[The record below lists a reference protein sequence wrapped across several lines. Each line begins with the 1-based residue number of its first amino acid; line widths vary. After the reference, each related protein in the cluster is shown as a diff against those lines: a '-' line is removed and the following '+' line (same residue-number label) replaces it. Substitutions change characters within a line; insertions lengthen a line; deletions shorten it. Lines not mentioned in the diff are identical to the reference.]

1 MKIEYAYFSRQG
13 HKERNDDFVLPP
25 IGSSDVW
32 WSAIADGMGGHPGGS
47 VASAAVID
55 AITAAIKTQ
64 HETDLSKLFSYGQE
78 RLRTVAKENPS
89 LASMGTT
96 LSLIH
101 LFGSTGEVGHVGDSR
116 IYHLRSEG
124 LVDLT
129 VDQTE
134 VEQLVQQGVLTRARA
149 RQYPRRNILLSVLS
163 PSRDYDLHRVTFD
176 VREGDRFVLLT
187 DGVSSKILRREIRDL
202 SLQQSNAQLFCDALV
217 SEVERRSPQDDYSA
231 VCMDIE
237 AV

>member
-1 MKIEYAYFSRQG
+1 MKIDYAYFSRQG
-13 HKERNDDFVLPP
+13 HKERNDDFLLPP
-25 IGSSDVW
+25 SDLGGAW
-32 WSAIADGMGGHPGGS
+32 WSAIADGMGGRPGGR
-47 VASAAVID
+47 VASE
-55 AITAAIKTQ
+55 AAINAIRVAIETQ
-64 HETDLSKLFSYGQE
+64 HETDMSKLFSYAQG
-78 RLRTVAKENPS
+78 RLRTIANENPT

-96 LSLIH
+96 LSLIR

-116 IYHLRSEG
+116 IYHLRSDG

-149 RQYPRRNILLSVLS
+149 RHYPRRHILLSVLS
-163 PSRDYDLHRVTFD
+163 ASRDYDLHRMTFD
-176 VREGDRFVLLT
+176 VKEGDRFVLLT

-202 SLQQSNAQLFCDALV
+202 SLQQPNVRLFCDALV

-237 AV
+237 GL